1 MAAKTKRK
9 KVRDLMHTITYKRE
23 NGKFNVEWY
32 VGQDKRNWVLP
43 GILKAQAKKLGKKPF
58 LQFGYRKPWSFFKTS
73 RYANKIGNGLLRL
86 GINKGEKVAVY
97 MPNSDDYVIT
107 WFGILDVGAVMVP
120 INTAYKMDFLQYILD
135 SSDSKVLFIA
145 EEYLDRMPPI
155 INSLPLLEHVIVWT
169 RSGSEKFEKHGFDFK
184 RMISYAKFINS
195 SKSTDPGV
203 EITFM
208 DYARLMYT
216 SGTTGRSKGVMRP
229 CAADYSSARNYSE
242 IMDVGP
248 RDVCFT
254 CLPLYHSNAMVMSVY
269 PALIKGAMVV
279 VEEKYSASQFWK
291 WIKDHGVTKFNIVG
305 TMAYFMWNTPPVP
318 EEKEH
323 KVKLVLGSPAPHDI
337 IEEFMD
343 RFNIMFMEGYGLTE
357 IGQCTW
363 MRPGV
368 PFRVGSCGK
377 EAPGYEIKI
386 GDPET
391 DEEVPR
397 GHVGEIIVRPRTPN
411 IMLHFYNKMPE
422 KTVQDFRNFWFH
434 TGDAGMMD
442 KDGYIYFVDRVKDY
456 IRRRGENISSFEV
469 EKIVTSHPDVHEC
482 GVIGIKA
489 EGGRYAEDEV
499 MIVVVAK
506 KGKSIDPLSLIE
518 FLEPNMPHFML
529 PRFVRFETDL
539 PKTGTERV
547 QKNKLREMG
556 ITKDT
561 WDREKSGYRVK
572 R

>member
-1 MAAKTKRK
+1 MAAKSIGK
-9 KVRDLMHTITYKRE
+9 KTRDLKHPITYKRE

-32 VGQDKRNWVLP
+32 LNLDKRNWVLP
-43 GILKAQAKKLGKKPF
+43 RILKEQAKKLGTKPF
-58 LQFGYRKPWSFFKTS
+58 LQFGYRKPLSFYQTNQL
-73 RYANKIGNGLLRL
+73 ANKVANGLLKL
-86 GINKGEKVAVY
+86 GIQKGDKVAVY

-107 WFGILDVGAVMVP
+107 WFGILKMGAVMVP
-120 INTAYKMDFLQYILD
+120 INTAYKMDFLQYIID
-135 SSDSKVLFIA
+135 SSDSKALFIA

-155 INSLPLLEHVIVWT
+155 AKKIPQLKHVIVWT
-169 RSGSEKFEKHGFDFK
+169 RGGSEKFDKHGFNFK
-184 RMISYAKFINS
+184 GVTSYSKFIS
-195 SKSTDPGV
+195 SQKSSEPGV

-229 CAADYSSARNYSE
+229 CAADYSSARNYTE
-242 IMDVGP
+242 IMDVGAG
-248 RDVCFT
+248 DVCFT

-269 PALIKGAMVV
+269 PALIKGAKIV

-323 KVKLVLGSPAPHDI
+323 NVKLVLGSPAPHDI
-337 IEEFMD
+337 IEDFMK
-343 RFNIMFMEGYGLTE
+343 RFNIRFMEGYGLTE

-363 MRPGV
+363 MRPGE

-397 GHVGEIIVRPRTPN
+397 GRIGEILVRPRTPN

-469 EKIVTSHPDVHEC
+469 EKIVNSHPDVEES
-482 GVIGIKA
+482 GTIGIKSD
-489 EGGRYAEDEV
+489 GGRYAEDEV
-499 MIVVVAK
+499 MIVVVPK
-506 KGKSIDPLSLIE
+506 KGKKIDPKKLMK
-518 FLEPNMPHFML
+518 FLEPKMPHFML
-529 PRFVRFETDL
+529 PRFIRFETSL

-547 QKNKLREMG
+547 QKNKLREKG

-561 WDREKSGYRVK
+561 WDREKAGYKIR